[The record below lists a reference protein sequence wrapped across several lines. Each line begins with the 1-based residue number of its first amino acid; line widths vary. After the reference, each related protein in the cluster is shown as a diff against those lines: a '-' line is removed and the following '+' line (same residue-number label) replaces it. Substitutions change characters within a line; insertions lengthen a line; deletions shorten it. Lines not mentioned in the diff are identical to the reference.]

1 MNSEMNSAARR
12 RLRWFAP
19 ALAAVLCACAVG
31 PQVPTLRLEKVAREV
46 PGAEP
51 RWQQADAQAA
61 GVRVWRAEREIRA
74 GVGMQLQ
81 PGDVVET
88 GPHVA
93 AVIRYSAS
101 GTTVLD
107 QNTRVRLGSIE
118 VFFGRVFANVRGFFE
133 ASSDSVV
140 AGVAGT
146 RFLFEVRPDRSTR
159 VAVADGVVTC
169 NPREGTWGTVRL
181 FPGQALQVSFPV
193 RAQPRPVAADPSEL
207 REAADWAESVAA
219 APAEGWCCSGGR
231 TVPGWSNRCAG
242 NAFSTDRRV
251 VEALCRPA
259 PPPEPSGWC
268 CADGRLT
275 ETRRSQCR
283 GSFSDNLALARRTCA
298 ARYVPAPPI
307 R

>member
-1 MNSEMNSAARR
+1 MNSSARR
-12 RLRWFAP
+12 WVHWFVV
-19 ALAAVLCACAVG
+19 ALAGLVGACAVG
-31 PQVPTLRLEKVAREV
+31 PQVPTIRLEKVAREV

-51 RWQQADAQAA
+51 RWQQADPLAL

-88 GPHVA
+88 GPATA
-93 AVIRYSAS
+93 AVIRFSAS

-107 QNTRVRLGSIE
+107 ANTRVRLGSIE

-133 ASSDSVV
+133 ASSDTVV

-146 RFLFEVRPDRSTR
+146 RFLFQVRPDRTTR
-159 VAVADGVVTC
+159 VAVAEGEVTC
-169 NPREGTWGTVRL
+169 SPREGNWSPVRL
-181 FPGQALQVSFPV
+181 LPNQALAVGFPV
-193 RAQPRPVAADPSEL
+193 RGQPQRMAADPREM
-207 REAADWAESVAA
+207 REAADWAQSVTS
-219 APAEGWCCSGGR
+219 APAEGWCCIGGR
-231 TVPGWSNRCAG
+231 TLPAWSDRCGA
-242 NAFSTDRRV
+242 NPFSTNRGI

-268 CADGRLT
+268 CAEGRLT
-275 ETRRSQCR
+275 ETSRSQCR
-283 GSFSDNLALARRTCA
+283 GSFSENLALARRTCA
-298 ARYVPAPPI
+298 ARYESPTPI